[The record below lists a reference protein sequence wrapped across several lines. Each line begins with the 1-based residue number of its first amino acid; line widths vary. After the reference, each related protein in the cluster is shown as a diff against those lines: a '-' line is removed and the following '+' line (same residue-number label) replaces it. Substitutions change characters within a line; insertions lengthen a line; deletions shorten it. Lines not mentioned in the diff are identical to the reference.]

1 MKISLFILIIFGFLL
16 TTACQ
21 KASTQV
27 VLQTIK
33 FQSETLN
40 RAVGDNLQLTPIFTP
55 SVFSSIDVVW
65 STSNDA
71 VLTIQPDHTIHAN
84 KAGSAWI
91 TVKDKNSATA
101 GKCLIIVN

>member
-33 FQSETLN
+33 FQSETLTVSAN
-40 RAVGDNLQLTPIFTP
+40 TDIQLTPVFTP
-55 SVFSSIDVVW
+55 SIFSSIDVVW
-65 STSNDA
+65 TTTDGA
-71 VLTIQPDHTIHAN
+71 VLTIHPDHTIHAN